1 MKSILPLA
9 LIAASLLLYGCNPS
23 AVYSPTVMLPSAPLV
38 KEEGQL
44 TLGVEMMPEARP
56 EKVGDDIVPGGTLGI
71 RYAFSDRLTL
81 GGRFWADLTSNEIRG
96 GYGAEGLFMFAG
108 DEGSQRF
115 ALMSR
120 AALVFN
126 GNSTDGGGF
135 SIAVATWLPVSEP
148 LTLYGAIGPGI
159 GFHDIFD
166 LGKGWG
172 YGLISNVGL
181 TIRPIDPM
189 QIALE
194 VAGIAQYNVE
204 EDVGSILFSPGI
216 TTSWM
221 F

>member
-9 LIAASLLLYGCNPS
+9 LIAASLLLYGCSPS

-96 GYGAEGLFMFAG
+96 GYGAEGIFLFAG
-108 DEGSQRF
+108 EEGSPRY

-135 SIAVATWLPVSEP
+135 SIAVATWIPVS
-148 LTLYGAIGPGI
+148 TLFSPYVALGPGI

-166 LGKGWG
+166 PGKGWG
-172 YGLISNVGL
+172 YGLIGNVGVA
-181 TIRPIDPM
+181 IRPIDPM

-194 VAGIAQYNVE
+194 LAGIVQVNVE
-204 EDVGSILFSPGI
+204 ESITTYAISPGI